1 MGACFGGLAGD
12 AMSTPRP
19 RILCFGEVLWDC
31 LPSGRL
37 PGGAPLNV
45 AYHLHRLGAEALV
58 VSAVGRDALGGEM
71 LAHLDACG
79 LSTEYIAR
87 HDSLPT
93 GTVGVELGADGQPSY
108 AIHRDVAWDAIPCDE
123 RVFAAAHSCDALVF
137 GSLAARTAANRS
149 ALAALRATPCILR
162 IMDVNLRPPFAERA
176 DVLALAGDTDWIK
189 LNEHELADLT
199 GMPPGWPHDI
209 LPALETLRAQTG
221 CGRVCVTAG
230 ARGAALWAD
239 GELHIAEV
247 PAVQVCDTIGAGDA
261 FTAALL
267 HGLLTMPGDR
277 RRILQRACALGAL
290 VASLPGGQPAYDAEM
305 AIGGGGGS
313 RTRS

>member
-1 MGACFGGLAGD
+1 
-12 AMSTPRP
+12 MSDPRP

-58 VSAVGRDALGGEM
+58 VSAVGSDALGDKM
-71 LAHLDACG
+71 LAHLAACG
-79 LSTEYIAR
+79 LSTGFIAR

-108 AIHRDVAWDAIPCDE
+108 VIHRDVAWDAIPCGP
-123 RVFAAAHSCDALVF
+123 RVLAAARSCAALVF
-137 GSLAARTAANRS
+137 GSLAARTAANRH
-149 ALAALRATPCILR
+149 ALAALCATPGILR
-162 IMDVNLRPPFAERA
+162 IMDVNLRPPFAERER
-176 DVLALAGDTDWIK
+176 VLALARDADWIK

-199 GMPPGWPHDI
+199 GIRHEWPHNI
-209 LPALETLRAQTG
+209 LPALENLRAQTG

-239 GELHIAEV
+239 GELHFAEV
-247 PAVQVCDTIGAGDA
+247 PPVQVRDTIGAGDA

-277 RRILQRACALGAL
+277 PRILQRACALGAL
-290 VASLPGGQPAYDAEM
+290 VASLPGGQPDYDAGEF
-305 AIGGGGGS
+305 
-313 RTRS
+313 